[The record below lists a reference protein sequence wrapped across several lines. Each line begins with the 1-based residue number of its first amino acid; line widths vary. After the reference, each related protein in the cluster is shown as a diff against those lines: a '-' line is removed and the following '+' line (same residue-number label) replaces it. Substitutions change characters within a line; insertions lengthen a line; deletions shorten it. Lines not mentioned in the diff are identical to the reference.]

1 MVTADLGMSLLS
13 KLLSDFYR
21 KSNAYFPDRIEER
34 EFGVGDLVRK
44 IAFRHM
50 QFKSNDEF
58 RKYMIANA
66 PPYVSCSSAYYHF
79 PAGRPMSAKGWIG
92 SELIFDLDANDMHLD
107 CQKIHG
113 GSWVCD
119 NCLERVKEETF
130 KLIEDFLMPDFGFSD
145 NELAVNFSGNRGYHV
160 HVKSEVVMK
169 LDTDA
174 RKEVSDYIAG
184 HGIDF
189 EQIFKEET
197 VRGSKI
203 RKLVGP
209 RPEEKGWR
217 GKVARKFISI
227 MNNGKE
233 SLEQMG
239 IDKSIA
245 RKLYEKR
252 ALVEMGI
259 RNGNW
264 DMVYIKNKADFWK
277 SVIEKQAV
285 AQSDRIDKNV
295 TNDTGH
301 MIRLAGSIHG
311 GSGLIARKM
320 AMYKNMERFDPMKD
334 AIAFRNGSLKIV
346 ADTRNKLIMNGK
358 EYGPYNKEE
367 VTIETAP
374 AMYLYLKGLAKV
386 ISIE

>member
-1 MVTADLGMSLLS
+1 MASEDLGLSLLS

-21 KSNAYFPDRIEER
+21 KSAAYFPERIDER
-34 EFGVGDLVRK
+34 EFGMGDLERK
-44 IAFRHM
+44 IAFRHL
-50 QFKSNDEF
+50 QFKSNEEF
-58 RKYMIANA
+58 RKYMIVNA

-107 CQKIHG
+107 CQKAHG

-119 NCLERVKEETF
+119 NCLENVKAETL
-130 KLIEDFLMPDFGFSD
+130 KLIEDFLIPDFGFSD
-145 NELAVNFSGNRGYHV
+145 NEIKVNFSGNRGYHV
-160 HVKSEVVMK
+160 HVNNEAVMK
-169 LDTDA
+169 LDTDS
-174 RKEVSDYIAG
+174 RKEVSDYISG
-184 HGIDF
+184 HGINFDS
-189 EQIFKEET
+189 IFKEEM

-209 RPEEKGWR
+209 KPDEKGWS
-217 GKVARKFISI
+217 GKVARKFISMI
-227 MNNGKE
+227 NNGKE
-233 SLEQMG
+233 SLEQIG

-245 RKLYEKR
+245 KRLYEKR

-264 DMVYIKNKADFWK
+264 DMVYIKNKSDFWK

-311 GSGLIARKM
+311 GSGLVARKM
-320 AMYKNMERFDPMKD
+320 AAYRNMDRFDPMKD
-334 AIAFRNGSLKIV
+334 AVAFREGNLKII
-346 ADTRNKLIMNGK
+346 ADTKNVLSMNGK

-386 ISIE
+386 ISAE